1 MAITELLR
9 CISHSLRSPLQTL
22 HAGLSQLTATT
33 ATADDGTLDDMR
45 LAADAASRV
54 LDDIVNYHELLLR
67 LGLKTRPPSPAK
79 SKVNLSHIISSSIS
93 LSMSVI
99 RGAPACR
106 SVRVVRPRHLCWQP
120 NCPDSLGLLVCSQR
134 IREASSPATWTTRK

>member
-93 LSMSVI
+93 RHTHHVTYQHIYALSRPTGDTATS
-99 RGAPACR
+99 GYC
-106 SVRVVRPRHLCWQP
+106 VVLGTIAHLY
-120 NCPDSLGLLVCSQR
+120 
-134 IREASSPATWTTRK
+134 I